1 MKQPEARKK
10 EDVAQFACPNLAC
23 SYHGKRPA
31 EGGRLWVDQWM
42 GKEKNIRLLRC
53 GYCRQ
58 TFSERQ
64 GTVLEEARLPA
75 AEVEKIVAPLQEGC
89 GIRRTA
95 RLTGHARSTV
105 ARYAVVAG
113 AHARAGHDET
123 RRGLKCAEV
132 QADEKWAC
140 GGKKSGTLRRR
151 G

>member
-1 MKQPEARKK
+1 MKRAGKEDK
-10 EDVAQFACPNLAC
+10 EDVSQFACPNPAC
-23 SYHGKRPA
+23 LYQGKQPA
-31 EGGRLWVDQWM
+31 EGGKLWVDQWM

-53 GYCRQ
+53 GYCRT

-64 GTVLEEARLPA
+64 GTALEEARLPA
-75 AEVEKIVAPLQEGC
+75 AEVEKIVAHLQEGC

-113 AHARAGHDET
+113 PHARAVHAET
-123 RRGLKCAEV
+123 MRELRCAES
-132 QADEKWAC
+132 QAEEKWGF
-140 GGKKSGTLRRR
+140 GGKKSSALRRR